1 MVHGNSQL
9 ASRLGGVGRAAAIY
23 FLSEKNNDK
32 ERGGGGE
39 EGGAGRGGGRGRER
53 GEGGGAESVRKQL

>member
-9 ASRLGGVGRAAAIY
+9 ASRLAGVGRRAAAIY

-32 ERGGGGE
+32 ERGG
-39 EGGAGRGGGRGRER
+39 RGRGRR
-53 GEGGGAESVRKQL
+53 GGDGGGEGGGAESVRKQL